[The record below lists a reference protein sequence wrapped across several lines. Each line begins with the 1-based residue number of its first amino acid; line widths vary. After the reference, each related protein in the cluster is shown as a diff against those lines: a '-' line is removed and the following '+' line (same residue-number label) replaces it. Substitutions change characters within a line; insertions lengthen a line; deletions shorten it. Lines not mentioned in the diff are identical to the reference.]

1 MDFVA
6 VVAAHHVAVEEDL
19 VEAAVAIATAEDLV
33 DEVDAAVMAHQEVA
47 VVEED
52 HHQVVI
58 IEPKAL
64 K

>member
-1 MDFVA
+1 MA
-6 VVAAHHVAVEEDL
+6 VVAAHHVVVEEDL
-19 VEAAVAIATAEDLV
+19 VGAAVATATAEDLV
-33 DEVDAAVMAHQEVA
+33 DEVDAAVMVHRGVA

>member
-1 MDFVA
+1 MV
-6 VVAAHHVAVEEDL
+6 VEEDL
-19 VEAAVAIATAEDLV
+19 VGAAVATATAEDLV
-33 DEVDAAVMAHQEVA
+33 DEVDAAVMVHQEVA